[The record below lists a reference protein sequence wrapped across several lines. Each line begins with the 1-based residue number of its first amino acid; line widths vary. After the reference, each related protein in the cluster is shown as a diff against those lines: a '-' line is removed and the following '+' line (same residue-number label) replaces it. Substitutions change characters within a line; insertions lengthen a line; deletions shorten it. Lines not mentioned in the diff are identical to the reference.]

1 MREHQERRKKFI
13 EGIPVFQETKTP
25 ELISLKLL
33 EEVGEFLVAYT
44 DYAKN
49 EKTPQRLQA
58 VREESADIVHL
69 LLDVAIWSGFDLG
82 TAMQE
87 KLAKDRKRFPPEA
100 MQRLHPQESAQQ
112 VYMRRKRV
120 LKERK

>member
-1 MREHQERRKKFI
+1 MHEHQQRRKKFI
-13 EGIPVFQETKTP
+13 EEREVLLDTKTP
-25 ELISLKLL
+25 ELIGLKLL

-49 EKTPQRLQA
+49 EKTPDRLQA
-58 VREESADIVHL
+58 VREESSDIVHL

-87 KLAKDRKRFPPEA
+87 KLAKDSRRFPPETMKREA
-100 MQRLHPQESAQQ
+100 GQTPQQI
-112 VYMRRKRV
+112 YMRRKRQ
-120 LKERK
+120 LGERK